1 MEWVLFE
8 LCTVAHM
15 ADWLQKYSWISMDSA
30 VSGYEIEIGYDKISG
45 R

>member
-1 MEWVLFE
+1 MFE

-15 ADWLQKYSWISMDSA
+15 AGWSQKYSWISLDSA
-30 VSGYEIEIGYDKISG
+30 VSGYEIEYWV